1 MNCCARRPQ
10 DLKASLCGSLSS
22 AHFRVFAAL
31 ALLSLLSVTLPSV
44 PRKQDAGVRQP
55 SVRLSAE
62 DVALARAEALF
73 LDGTQ
78 VPEWVSTLRRE
89 GGAAALVAEA
99 EEKAALPENSRWTAI
114 TAASNEYVS
123 MSHSQDREDV
133 WAFERFFWQK
143 RGGVVLESGAEDG
156 LHASNSLFL
165 QNFLLWHSI
174 LIEPGPTNFELL
186 KRNREDG
193 CLLLH
198 AAICDQ

>member
-1 MNCCARRPQ
+1 
-10 DLKASLCGSLSS
+10 
-22 AHFRVFAAL
+22 
-31 ALLSLLSVTLPSV
+31 
-44 PRKQDAGVRQP
+44 
-55 SVRLSAE
+55 
-62 DVALARAEALF
+62 
-73 LDGTQ
+73 
-78 VPEWVSTLRRE
+78 
-89 GGAAALVAEA
+89 
-99 EEKAALPENSRWTAI
+99 
-114 TAASNEYVS
+114 

-198 AAICDQ
+198 AAISDR